1 MSTPLSDHHRQVLL
15 ACVCA
20 VCCVPWPQPGPAETS
35 QGLSKGQVAGIVV
48 GCLLF
53 GVLMGAL
60 GMLCWVKRR
69 RLFPDR

>member
-1 MSTPLSDHHRQVLL
+1 MSWW
-15 ACVCA
+15 C
-20 VCCVPWPQPGPAETS
+20 PQPGPTEYS
-35 QGLSKGQVAGIVV
+35 DGLSKGQVAGIVV

-53 GVLMGAL
+53 GVLVGAL